1 MPANYPL
8 KVEEVTNNVVFK
20 AVERALKNE
29 FPWIIKIIPPTQEKL
44 NEFNLIFID
53 LLVNPFMMRNY
64 IGAPLQ
70 PWTLRRLLKKEG
82 DDSPS
87 FIGTILDVEHQ
98 DYSEI
103 DDTIGSIVDEVQ
115 KSPVIPQHLKI
126 PGKRKLSVSALRYPS
141 GLDIPKEYLMDPDEL
156 WSRADRVRT
165 TN

>member
-8 KVEEVTNNVVFK
+8 TVEEVTNNVVFK
-20 AVERALKNE
+20 ATERALKNE
-29 FPWIIKIIPPTQEKL
+29 FPWIIKIIPPTQDKL

-53 LLVNPFMMRNY
+53 LLVNPFLMRNY

-70 PWTLRRLLKKEG
+70 GWTLRRLLKKEG
-82 DDSPS
+82 DDTPS
-87 FIGTILDVEHQ
+87 FIGTILNINHS
-98 DYSEI
+98 DYSDI
-103 DDTIGSIVDEVQ
+103 TDTIDNIVDEVQ

-126 PGKRKLSVSALRYPS
+126 PGNRKLSVSALRYPA

-156 WSRADRVRT
+156 WSQADRVRT